1 MWTADRHL
9 RWRERWLCTVHSTYY
24 RYQFDT
30 SPLGKKGSPVKFRCE
45 REALAEALSTASR
58 AATGRSAA
66 LPVLT
71 GLRLQVVGNRLTI
84 TGSDLDLTIQ
94 SSIEVGSDVDGGTVV
109 PARLAADIVRS
120 LASGKVEV
128 QATADEV
135 VISNGRSNFT
145 VRPLS
150 LDDYPKVGGGSGSSV
165 TLPSASFGE
174 ALRQVVR
181 AASKDEQRPV
191 LTGVMMTA
199 EGDGLRM
206 VATDSYR
213 LAVCDL
219 AGQNVLGVGQ
229 RVLVPGRALTE
240 VQRIVNS
247 GDDVTMQLGENDASF
262 EAGNVRLTTRL
273 ITGEYPDYGRLVPQ
287 NQSNALT
294 VERDALLE
302 ALRRVKLLAK
312 EPSTPV
318 RLALGGDTVR
328 LTAIT
333 QDIGAASEE
342 IDARYEGTEMIVA
355 FNPEFLMD
363 GVDACAGQLVVL
375 STKDAQSPAVL
386 RGATPDGTLS
396 EYLYLLMPVRVPESK

>member
-1 MWTADRHL
+1 MWTRSRHL
-9 RWRERWLCTVHSTYY
+9 RWRERRLCTVHSTYY

-30 SPLGKKGSPVKFRCE
+30 SPHVEKGNPVKFRCE

-71 GLRLQVVGNRLTI
+71 GLRLEVASDRLTI

-94 SSIEVGSDVDGGTVV
+94 ATIEVGGEVDGGTVV
-109 PARLAADIVRS
+109 PARLTADIVRS
-120 LASGKVEV
+120 LASGKVEMN
-128 QATADEV
+128 AGADEV
-135 VISNGRSNFT
+135 VISNGRSTFN

-150 LDDYPKVGGGSGSSV
+150 LDDYPKVGGGSGGSV
-165 TLPSASFGE
+165 TLPAADFGE

-181 AASKDEQRPV
+181 AASTDEQRPV
-191 LTGVMMTA
+191 LTGVLMTA
-199 EGDGLRM
+199 EGDALRM

-213 LAVCDL
+213 LAVRDL
-219 AGQNVLGVGQ
+219 AGQNVMIDGQ
-229 RVLVPGRALTE
+229 RVLIPGRALSE

-247 GDDVTMQLGENDASF
+247 GDSVTMRLGEHDASF

-273 ITGEYPDYGRLVPQ
+273 ITGEYPDYRRLVPQ
-287 NQSNALT
+287 RQANSLT
-294 VERDALLE
+294 VERDALSE

-312 EPSTPV
+312 DTSTPV

-333 QDIGAASEE
+333 QDIGAANEE
-342 IDARYEGTEMIVA
+342 IDATYAGDEMVIA
-355 FNPEFLMD
+355 FNPDFLMA

-375 STKDAQSPAVL
+375 STTDARSPAVL
-386 RGATPDGTLS
+386 RGASPDGTLS
-396 EYLYLLMPVRVPESK
+396 EYLYLLMPVRVPDSK